1 MINTDSELIED
12 APSLDDRTCPEPVSY
27 HREAN
32 YNDVSRL
39 WQEFFASAAAQAFPR
54 KATAG
59 REETVSE
66 ADSDEWTFLGST
78 PSRCT
83 ASVVSVPCSVVS
95 VNLADD
101 STDPF
106 MPNCSSRVELVEHD
120 ASSTGSGRLSPC
132 PTSSLDKLPLAGF
145 ESLPARTPAPQPN
158 VYVPSLATHPK
169 DTALNSFIDARADH
183 SKRNPPHKLCAI
195 KAALEILRVHPK
207 CATIPELQFTENSPR
222 RLLATHCAQQV
233 WATLTGN
240 EKGRTC
246 ALLATASVFF
256 GVSFYIM
263 ISCRFLIRQKE
274 KESQSLLME
283 VMRLQDRLNRRHR
296 IPVLR
301 SNLIFTTH

>member
-1 MINTDSELIED
+1 MITTDSEPIEE
-12 APSLDDRTCPEPVSY
+12 ASPHVDRTCAEPVSY

-54 KATAG
+54 KATTG
-59 REETVSE
+59 REETISE

-78 PSRCT
+78 ASRCT

-106 MPNCSSRVELVEHD
+106 EPNSSSRVEFIEHD
-120 ASSTGSGRLSPC
+120 AKSTGSGRLSPC
-132 PTSSLDKLPLAGF
+132 PTSSLDKLPLAGLEF
-145 ESLPARTPAPQPN
+145 PPARATAPQPS
-158 VYVPSLATHPK
+158 VHVPSLATHPK
-169 DTALNSFIDARADH
+169 DTVLNSFINDR

-240 EKGRTC
+240 EKSRTC

-263 ISCRFLIRQKE
+263 MSCRFLIRQKE

-283 VMRLQDRLNRRHR
+283 VMRLQ
-296 IPVLR
+296 
-301 SNLIFTTH
+301 